1 MDRGGDHLIRRQLL
15 HQQAHRRH
23 VRHGVHG
30 AHLMEMDVRHRHAVD
45 VTLRLG
51 NGVIHRPD
59 VRPHLFRHRQVADQM
74 ADLLHAAVVMVV
86 LMVMVVVMVTLCM
99 AVHRHGDVGAGDA
112 ALFRLFPVIGHAG
125 DPQAVEPLHKL
136 LRPGQQLQQGR
147 RQHISGSAH
156 AAVQIQG
163 PHFFTSM
170 WLIILAR
177 YPAPKPLSMF
187 TTDTP
192 LAQEFSMDSRADTP
206 PKDAP

>member
-1 MDRGGDHLIRRQLL
+1 
-15 HQQAHRRH
+15 
-23 VRHGVHG
+23 
-30 AHLMEMDVRHRHAVD
+30 
-45 VTLRLG
+45 
-51 NGVIHRPD
+51 
-59 VRPHLFRHRQVADQM
+59 M

-86 LMVMVVVMVTLCM
+86 LVVMLMVMVMLVVVLALCV
-99 AVHRHGDVGAGDA
+99 AVHRHGDVSAGDA

-125 DPQAVEPLHKL
+125 NTQAVETLDKFVG
-136 LRPGQQLQQGR
+136 PGQQLQQRR

-192 LAQEFSMDSRADTP
+192 LAQEFSMDNRADTP
-206 PKDAP
+206 PKEAP